1 MKSNKQRRTEL
12 RELRQK
18 RQEKHKAKAIALE
31 QDKVRKNMPANA
43 VRCNPEALAPSS
55 SYYTVLPFVDRG
67 YYIDL
72 PFQCVDC
79 QKQEIWTAA
88 QQQWWYEVAKGN
100 VLSFAVR
107 CRACRH
113 MERDRKIEARRIHLE
128 GVAKK
133 LAMTSTIP
141 E

>member
-1 MKSNKQRRTEL
+1 MKSNKQRRAELQEL
-12 RELRQK
+12 RAKQESK
-18 RQEKHKAKAIALE
+18 RQAKAIAHQE
-31 QDKVRKNMPANA
+31 QANREKIPTD
-43 VRCNPEALAPSS
+43 VICHPELLAPNG
-55 SYYTVLPFVDRG
+55 SYSTPLFVTRG

-79 QKQEIWTAA
+79 QKQEIWLAA
-88 QQQWWYEVAKGN
+88 QQQWWYEVAKGD
-100 VLSFAVR
+100 VFALASR
-107 CRACRH
+107 CRPCRKI
-113 MERDRKIEARRIHLE
+113 ERDRKIEARRIHLE

>member
-12 RELRQK
+12 RELRQRRK
-18 RQEKHKAKAIALE
+18 EKHKEKAIALK
-31 QDKVRKNMPANA
+31 QDQAPGKIPVNA

-72 PFQCVDC
+72 PFQCVEC
-79 QKQEIWTAA
+79 QKQEIWMAT

-107 CRACRH
+107 CRACRQ
-113 MERDRKIEARRIHLE
+113 MERNRKIEARRVHLE
-128 GVAKK
+128 GLARK
-133 LAMTSTIP
+133 LSLKNL
-141 E
+141 